1 MTPTL
6 VLGPVLFNWPPEK
19 LRHFYARIAGEAPV
33 DIVHVGEVVCVK
45 RWPFLAPHLPDI
57 IESLQAGGKQ
67 VVVSTLSLIST
78 EREMVVARALAAD
91 SDLPVEISDLALAL
105 LMAGKPHV
113 IGPGVNIYNEATL
126 AFFER
131 NGATRICLPPE
142 LPSSSLAALARAAT
156 ATLEVQ
162 VFGRVPLAISS
173 RCFHARAHGL
183 HKDGC
188 QFVCGNDPDGL
199 PVDTLD
205 AESFLAVNGTQTL
218 SHSCAN
224 LAGEIGTLKDMGFGA
239 FRLSPQDC
247 DMVAVARVFA
257 AAASGQIAAREAQ
270 VRIAKMLPHMKS
282 SNGFFHGT
290 EGRRFAA
297 LGSGGE

>member
-1 MTPTL
+1 VTPAL
-6 VLGPVLFNWPPEK
+6 VLGPVLFNWPPET
-19 LRHFYARIAGEAPV
+19 LRDFYARMADEAPV

-57 IESLQAGGKQ
+57 IERLQAGGKQ
-67 VVVSTLSLIST
+67 VVISTFSLIST
-78 EREMVVARALAAD
+78 EREMAVARSLATG
-91 SDLPVEISDLALAL
+91 SDLPVEINDLAVAP
-105 LMAGKPHV
+105 LMGGKPHV

-131 NGATRICLPPE
+131 RGAARICLPPE
-142 LPSSSLAALARAAT
+142 LPASALAALAHAAN

-162 VFGRVPLAISS
+162 VFGRIPLAISS

-183 HKDGC
+183 QKDGC

-205 AESFLAVNGTQTL
+205 AESFLAVNGTQAL

-224 LAGEIGTLKDMGFGA
+224 LAGEIGALKDMGFAA
-239 FRLSPQDC
+239 FRLSPQAC

-257 AAASGQIAAREAQ
+257 AAASDQIAAEEAQ
-270 VRIAKMLPHMKS
+270 ARIAQMLPHMKS
-282 SNGFFHGT
+282 SNGFFHGG